1 MAGGEDIEWRFAGGS
16 VLRIGGGTDIFCL
29 AAPVG
34 YRLIG
39 MRGSCGGLL
48 ERSFEMSVIA
58 EAFEVALAGEGTVVL
73 IEGPAGIGKTSLVE
87 AAVREADRLGARP
100 MNARPSP
107 LDREVA
113 WNVVRQL
120 FASTLD
126 DVLTGSEPEVRRG
139 RAVGAPGA
147 WAREHP

>member
-1 MAGGEDIEWRFAGGS
+1 
-16 VLRIGGGTDIFCL
+16 
-29 AAPVG
+29 
-34 YRLIG
+34 
-39 MRGSCGGLL
+39 
-48 ERSFEMSVIA
+48 MSVIA

-73 IEGPAGIGKTSLVE
+73 IEGPAGIGKTSLIE
-87 AAVREADRLGARP
+87 AAVQEADRFGARP

-126 DVLTGSEPEVRRG
+126 DVSLEANGSEPEVRRG
-139 RAVGAPGA
+139 RAVGASGA
-147 WAREHP
+147 GAREHG